1 MGRLFGRAF
10 LSKRGNPTG
19 GPLCASML
27 KQSTGDDGMRISLPI
42 PKGLSKG
49 SRLVIYVL
57 LLVTLISTV
66 MTGLTNL
73 VIWWF
78 NKTGMAGVVFQAK
91 ADFLFSFTLFMYSLD
106 VLVIFLIALIFSK
119 EKRNEK
125 NR

>member
-1 MGRLFGRAF
+1 
-10 LSKRGNPTG
+10 
-19 GPLCASML
+19 
-27 KQSTGDDGMRISLPI
+27 MRISLPI